1 MLELGCHSGAG
12 AAPAANEP
20 GMTKWDRF
28 PAHFLENS
36 PRSALAIASSFRYKP
51 GLISDFA
58 RAFRAGRPIP
68 GADRNHLPKPKDFSY
83 GRSEK
88 KNIAVAAW
96 HASLG

>member
-1 MLELGCHSGAG
+1 
-12 AAPAANEP
+12 
-20 GMTKWDRF
+20 MTKWDRF

-36 PRSALAIASSFRYKP
+36 PRPALAIASSFRYKP